1 MSISRRAFLRASSGV
16 VVAAAASSF
25 AIPAFARVA
34 APALIGMKQTNCR
47 TLIVECLRSGERLT
61 ADYWVEG
68 RYVEDEMAR
77 INRALRDVRTGE
89 VHAIDPKLL
98 DLVHRLGRDVDAR
111 TGIQVV
117 SGYRSPI
124 TNALLHKKS
133 SGVAEKSL
141 HMKGEAM
148 DLLVPGRPLKQ
159 VHGAALKLGLGGV
172 GFYPKSN
179 FVHVDTGRVR
189 RWTGS

>member
-1 MSISRRAFLRASSGV
+1 MR
-16 VVAAAASSF
+16 
-25 AIPAFARVA
+25 
-34 APALIGMKQTNCR
+34 KTNCR

-68 RYVEDEMAR
+68 RYVDDEMAR
-77 INRALRDVRTGE
+77 INKALRDVRTGE

-124 TNALLHKKS
+124 TNAMLHKKS
-133 SGVAEKSL
+133 SAVAEKSL
-141 HMKGEAM
+141 HMTGQAV

-159 VHGAALKLGLGGV
+159 VHEAALKLGLGGV